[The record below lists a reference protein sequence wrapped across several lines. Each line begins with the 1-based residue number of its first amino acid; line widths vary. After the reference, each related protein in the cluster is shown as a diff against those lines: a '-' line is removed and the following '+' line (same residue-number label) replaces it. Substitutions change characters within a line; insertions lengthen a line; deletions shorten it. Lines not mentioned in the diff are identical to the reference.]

1 MTGAAVLTSETA
13 KSPAS
18 KKATA
23 NFPQPKKAK
32 ATTEVA
38 GTSPLAVSPFEMTG
52 AAMLPEALREK
63 SQRYMYLWQMVLT
76 LEQEHSR
83 SLKGAFLKIDDAEA
97 SVLNTEIKKT
107 YMQEMEQQLSQ
118 NNIYGEVMNV
128 LINLIQ

>member
-1 MTGAAVLTSETA
+1 
-13 KSPAS
+13 
-18 KKATA
+18 
-23 NFPQPKKAK
+23 
-32 ATTEVA
+32 
-38 GTSPLAVSPFEMTG
+38 
-52 AAMLPEALREK
+52 
-63 SQRYMYLWQMVLT
+63 MVLT

-128 LINLIQ
+128 LINLIQW